1 MNILENAS
9 SLARNFAGPT
19 FIAVL
24 ACVSPQPA
32 QAAGNAEH
40 VIIIAWDGLRPDMV
54 NATNTPTLN
63 KLAQTGT
70 FFSRHHAVYP
80 SSTEVN
86 GTALATGM
94 YPANNGLIG
103 NWEYR
108 PKIRPDEPSAME
120 SLKTVRKGDKA
131 ASGKYLA
138 VPTIYEML
146 QAAGFVTVIAGT
158 KPVTLLPDR
167 SGDRSSGAALKSINV
182 FEGKTLPETLLPKLE
197 EAFGKFPEK
206 PTFPDALRNK
216 WTLDVLLN
224 SLWKDEVPKL
234 SLLWL
239 SDPDYTQHDSQPGSA
254 KAMTSLKVNDE
265 LLTRLVGAL
274 EAKGIRGKTDIL
286 VVSDHGFS
294 TIEQTVDFATL
305 LSEAGFRVYRKFFQR
320 PKPGDIMV
328 VGNGG
333 SVFFYV
339 TGHDKETTQRLVTFL
354 ERCKFCGV
362 IFSSDRLL
370 GTFPLN
376 VAHINSPDAPDVVVS
391 LRWDNSPNAS
401 DVRGVI
407 FADTASNR
415 QTGQGMHSS
424 LSPYDMHNT
433 LIAQG
438 PDFRSGFVDLLPSG
452 NVDVAPTVLWIL
464 AVKPNQRMD
473 GRVLKESLVSAHSP
487 EPKAE
492 ETTLTATSDQGRWR
506 QYLKISSV
514 DGTEYFDEGNTEEVP
529 K

>member
-1 MNILENAS
+1 MNILENTLS
-9 SLARNFAGPT
+9 SARSFAELA
-19 FIAVL
+19 FITVL
-24 ACVSPQPA
+24 ICVFLQPL

-40 VIIIAWDGLRPDMV
+40 IVIIAWDGLRPDMV
-54 NATNTPTLN
+54 DATNTPTLN
-63 KLAQTGT
+63 KLARAGT

-86 GTALATGM
+86 GTTLATGM
-94 YPANNGLIG
+94 YPADSGLIG

-108 PKIRPDEPSAME
+108 PKIKPDEPSATE
-120 SLKTVRKGDKA
+120 SLKTIRRGDEITG
-131 ASGKYLA
+131 GKYLA

-146 QAAGFVTVIAGT
+146 QAAGCVTAIAGT
-158 KPVTLLPDR
+158 KPVALLPDR
-167 SGDRSSGAALKSINV
+167 SENRSFGAALKSINV

-197 EAFGKFPEK
+197 ETFGKFPEK
-206 PTFPDALRNK
+206 PTFPDASRNR

-224 SLWKDEVPKL
+224 SLWKDEAPKL

-254 KAMTSLKVNDE
+254 KAIASLKVNDE
-265 LLTRLVGAL
+265 LMARLVGEL
-274 EAKGIRGKTDIL
+274 EVKGIRDKTDIL

-294 TIEQTVDFATL
+294 TIKQTVDFAML
-305 LSEAGFRVYRKFFQR
+305 LSEAGFRVYRKFFQEPR
-320 PKPGDIMV
+320 LGDIMV

-339 TGHDKETTQRLVTFL
+339 TDHDKETTQRLVTFL
-354 ERCKFCGV
+354 QQCKFCGV
-362 IFSSDRLL
+362 IFSLNGLVD
-370 GTFPLN
+370 TFPLS
-376 VAHINSPDAPDVVVS
+376 VAHLNSPDAPDVVVS
-391 LRWDNSPNAS
+391 LRWDNSSNAS
-401 DVRGVI
+401 GVKGMI
-407 FADTASNR
+407 FADAASNR
-415 QTGQGMHSS
+415 QTGQGMHNS

-438 PDFRSGFVDLLPSG
+438 PDFRSGFVDPLPSG
-452 NVDVAPTVLWIL
+452 NVDVAPTILWIL
-464 AVKPNQRMD
+464 AVKPSQRMD

-492 ETTLTATSDQGRWR
+492 ETTLTAVSDQEHWR

-514 DGTEYFDEGNTEEVP
+514 DGTEYFDEGNTEETP